1 MLHFFVTALIIYAIG
16 IIQYVFWYLP
26 PVRNNFPMKHDEFTD
41 LCSIA
46 NISVLMF
53 DETYHGYY
61 IHGRSP
67 YGQAEVSIEMLKLAL
82 DFEESGK
89 AHMRGIS
96 ETEPEMQTFEIFI
109 PEKLLNHY
117 KADFLKTIEQEI
129 QNKNTDNTSTYNP
142 VQKAFNRTPA
152 IPLGLDIEKLESS
165 RRIMNKLMMNYVD

>member
-1 MLHFFVTALIIYAIG
+1 
-16 IIQYVFWYLP
+16 
-26 PVRNNFPMKHDEFTD
+26 MKHDEFTD

>member
-1 MLHFFVTALIIYAIG
+1 
-16 IIQYVFWYLP
+16 
-26 PVRNNFPMKHDEFTD
+26 MKHDEFTD

-96 ETEPEMQTFEIFI
+96 ETEPEM
-109 PEKLLNHY
+109 
-117 KADFLKTIEQEI
+117 
-129 QNKNTDNTSTYNP
+129 
-142 VQKAFNRTPA
+142 
-152 IPLGLDIEKLESS
+152 
-165 RRIMNKLMMNYVD
+165 